1 MPFDPAR
8 LIARKD
14 ALGLTAQ
21 QVEQLTALEVRERPA
36 ISDAVKDIRAR
47 RATID
52 AALKGEAP
60 DTVQLRRSYDALQS
74 AAGKAHWARIST
86 SFQARAI
93 LTDAQRGKVRG
104 WAALRGGRWH
114 SKGHGYRL

>member
-21 QVEQLTALEVRERPA
+21 QVEQLSALEGRERPA
-36 ISDAVKDIRAR
+36 MAKAIKDIRAR
-47 RATID
+47 REAID
-52 AALKGEAP
+52 AALSAGAP
-60 DTVQLRRSYDALQS
+60 DTILLRQNYEALQN
-74 AAGKAHWARIST
+74 AAGTAHWARIST
-86 SFQARAI
+86 SLQARAI

-104 WAALRGGRWH
+104 WAAPRGGRWH